1 MVFAVTV
8 YGCVFEWRAGM
19 AEENHKPRNTIR
31 SNGISAR
38 SRILDAIPSNV
49 ASTGFPPPIR
59 SGRSTIRCHVRKI
72 FRRRPLRDVRV

>member
-1 MVFAVTV
+1 
-8 YGCVFEWRAGM
+8 M

-31 SNGISAR
+31 PNGISAR

-49 ASTGFPPPIR
+49 ASTGFPRRWIR

-72 FRRRPLRDVRV
+72 FRRRPPRDAHV